1 MSSWFPFFG
10 RDFLTAT
17 SGWTAEERGHYVTL
31 LIVQWEQGGLPDD
44 ANRLEL
50 ISPGLA
56 GVWHTV
62 QEKFP
67 KWKDGKRR
75 NIRLEHERSKSHERS
90 ERARQSASK
99 RWESGVSGGDQ
110 DEPGKPPDMPEQCE
124 RICPSIATAD
134 APMSMSM
141 KGTSSSAPACAWEEL
156 WPTLRQAWNAGVGV
170 KWRSSRPSDTVKA
183 ALAEDGWLALAT
195 QAIEQLPK
203 CRYFDDPVT
212 LNQFCKPG
220 FVDEVLG
227 GKWNNPK
234 RRRNDAKGDFGDP
247 PPPKDWDAET
257 KARVD
262 ATRRREAARIAAARK
277 LENVT

>member
-1 MSSWFPFFG
+1 VSSWFPFFG

-44 ANRLEL
+44 TTRLEL

-56 GVWHTV
+56 GCWKTV

-99 RWESGVSGGDQ
+99 RWESGVSGGDR

-124 RICPSIATAD
+124 RICPSIAGAD
-134 APMSMSM
+134 APMSMST
-141 KGTSSSAPACAWEEL
+141 KGSSSSAREEL
-156 WPTLRQAWNAGVGV
+156 WPKLREAWNAGCGV
-170 KWRSSRPSDTVKA
+170 RWRSSRPSDTVNA
-183 ALAEDGWLALAT
+183 ALADDGWLDTAL
-195 QAIEQLPK
+195 QAIQHLPK
-203 CRYFDDPVT
+203 CRYVTDPVT

-234 RRRNDAKGDFGDP
+234 RVATKAGRDFGDAPP
-247 PPPKDWDAET
+247 PPPKVFTGEVAE
-257 KARVD
+257 AFER
-262 ATRRREAARIAAARK
+262 TRRKLAAAK
-277 LENVT
+277 EGT

>member
-17 SGWTAEERGHYVTL
+17 SGWTAEERGHYVAL

-44 ANRLEL
+44 AKRLEL

-56 GVWHTV
+56 GCWKTV

-99 RWESGVSGGDQ
+99 RWESGVSGGDR
-110 DEPGKPPDMPEQCE
+110 DEPHKPPDMPEQCE
-124 RICPSIATAD
+124 RICPSIAGAD

-141 KGTSSSAPACAWEEL
+141 KGTSSSARDCELEQAWPAF
-156 WPTLRQAWNAGVGV
+156 RQAWNAGIGV
-170 KWRSSRPSDTVKA
+170 KWRSSNPSDTVKA
-183 ALAEDGWLALAT
+183 ALGINGWLDDAMR
-195 QAIEQLPK
+195 AIEHLPK
-203 CRYFDDPVT
+203 CKFFTDPVT

-220 FVDEVLG
+220 FVSEVLG
-227 GKWNNPK
+227 GKFDNPK
-234 RRRNDAKGDFGDP
+234 RTRASKDFGDAPAP
-247 PPPKDWDAET
+247 PREWTGEAAE
-257 KARVD
+257 ALER
-262 ATRRREAARIAAARK
+262 TRRKLASSKEA
-277 LENVT
+277 LH

>member
-17 SGWTAEERGHYVTL
+17 SGWTAEERGHYMTL

-44 ANRLEL
+44 ATRLEL

-56 GVWHTV
+56 GCWVVV

-99 RWESGVSGGDQ
+99 RWESGVSDGDLA
-110 DEPGKPPDMPEQCE
+110 EPEKPPDMPTHMPEQCE
-124 RICPSIATAD
+124 RICLSNAQAD

-141 KGTSSSAPACAWEEL
+141 KGTSSSARAKDWPA
-156 WPTLRQAWNAGVGV
+156 LREAWNAGCGV
-170 KWRSSRPSDTVKA
+170 RWRSSRPSDTVMA
-183 ALAEDGWLALAT
+183 ALSEDGWMAT
-195 QAIEQLPK
+195 AMQAIGHLPK
-203 CRYFDDPVT
+203 CLYFDDPVT

-227 GKWNNPK
+227 GKWNNRK
-234 RRRNDAKGDFGDP
+234 RRKHESKGFGDSP
-247 PPPKDWDAET
+247 PPPKAFTGDVAE
-257 KARVD
+257 AFDR
-262 ATRRREAARIAAARK
+262 TRRKLAAAK
-277 LENVT
+277 EGT

>member
-44 ANRLEL
+44 ATRLEL
-50 ISPGLA
+50 ISPGLS
-56 GVWHTV
+56 GCWKTV

-67 KWKDGKRR
+67 KWNDGKRR

-99 RWESGVSGGDQ
+99 RWESGVSDGGQ
-110 DEPGKPPDMPEQCE
+110 RQPEKPPDMPTHMPEHCE
-124 RICPSIATAD
+124 RTCPSIAQAD
-134 APMSMSM
+134 APMSMST
-141 KGTSSSAPACAWEEL
+141 KGSSSSAREAD
-156 WPTLRQAWNAGVGV
+156 WPRLREAWNAGCGV
-170 KWRSSRPSDTVKA
+170 RWRSSRPSETVKA
-183 ALAEDGWLALAT
+183 ALAEDGWLATALE
-195 QAIEQLPK
+195 AIGHLPK
-203 CRYFDDPVT
+203 CRYFSDPVT

-234 RRRNDAKGDFGDP
+234 RSGSGKDFANTP
-247 PPPKDWDAET
+247 PPPRAFTGAE
-257 KARVD
+257 AEAFER
-262 ATRRREAARIAAARK
+262 TRRKLAAAK
-277 LENVT
+277 EGI

>member
-17 SGWTAEERGHYVTL
+17 SGWTAEERGHYLAL

-44 ANRLEL
+44 AARLEL
-50 ISPGLA
+50 MSPGLA
-56 GVWHTV
+56 GCWKTV

-99 RWESGVSGGDQ
+99 RWEAGVSDGDQ
-110 DEPGKPPDMPEQCE
+110 DEPQKPPDMPSHMPEQCE
-124 RICPSIATAD
+124 RICQSNAQAD

-141 KGTSSSAPACAWEEL
+141 KGTSSSARAGDL
-156 WPTLRQAWNAGVGV
+156 GQAWPAFRKAWNEGIGV
-170 KWRSSRPSDTVKA
+170 KWRSSRPSDTVMA
-183 ALAEDGWLALAT
+183 ALAEEGWID
-195 QAIEQLPK
+195 QAIQAIAHLPK

-234 RRRNDAKGDFGDP
+234 RAKGGKDFSNTP
-247 PPPKDWDAET
+247 PPPRAFTGDVAE
-257 KARVD
+257 AFDR
-262 ATRRREAARIAAARK
+262 TRRKLAAAK
-277 LENVT
+277 EGT

>member
-44 ANRLEL
+44 TTRLEL

-56 GVWHTV
+56 GCWKTV

-90 ERARQSASK
+90 ERARQSASR
-99 RWESGVSGGDQ
+99 RWESGVSGGDR
-110 DEPGKPPDMPEQCE
+110 DEPDKPPDMPEQCE
-124 RICPSIATAD
+124 RICPSIAQAD

-141 KGTSSSAPACAWEEL
+141 KGTSSSAPVVAWEEL
-156 WPTLRQAWNAGVGV
+156 WPRLRQAWNAGIGV

-183 ALAEDGWLALAT
+183 ALAENGWVDLAEK
-195 QAIEQLPK
+195 AIEHLPK
-203 CRYFDDPVT
+203 CLYFNDPVT

-234 RRRNDAKGDFGDP
+234 RAAKTGRDFGDAP
-247 PPPKDWDAET
+247 PPPKVFTGEAAE
-257 KARVD
+257 AFER
-262 ATRRREAARIAAARK
+262 TRRKLAAAK
-277 LENVT
+277 EGI

>member
-44 ANRLEL
+44 AKRLEL

-56 GVWHTV
+56 ECWKTV

-99 RWESGVSGGDQ
+99 RWESGVSDGDQ
-110 DEPGKPPDMPEQCE
+110 DEPGKPPDMRTHMPEQCE
-124 RICPSIATAD
+124 RICPSIAGAD

-141 KGTSSSAPACAWEEL
+141 KGTSSSTREEN
-156 WPTLRQAWNAGVGV
+156 WPRLREAWNAGCGI
-170 KWRSSRPSDTVKA
+170 KWRSSRPSETVRA
-183 ALAEDGWLALAT
+183 ALAEEGWLDQAM
-195 QAIEQLPK
+195 QAIAYLPK
-203 CRYFDDPVT
+203 CRYFTDPVT

-234 RRRNDAKGDFGDP
+234 RAKSGKDSADTP
-247 PPPKDWDAET
+247 PPARAFTGAE
-257 KARVD
+257 AEAFER
-262 ATRRREAARIAAARK
+262 TRKKLAASKEGI
-277 LENVT
+277 

>member
-44 ANRLEL
+44 TTRLEL

-56 GVWHTV
+56 GCWKTV

-110 DEPGKPPDMPEQCE
+110 DEPDKPPDMPEQCE
-124 RICPSIATAD
+124 RICTSIAGAD
-134 APMSMSM
+134 APMSMST
-141 KGTSSSAPACAWEEL
+141 KGSSSSAREQL
-156 WPTLRQAWNAGVGV
+156 WPRLREAWNTGCGVR
-170 KWRSSRPSDTVKA
+170 WRSSRPSDTVKA
-183 ALAEDGWLALAT
+183 ALADAAACICGSKKHRVLRPAALAWYIARSACLS
-195 QAIEQLPK
+195 QSARP
-203 CRYFDDPVT
+203 CSWSCNRVT
-212 LNQFCKPG
+212 PMLQVP
-220 FVDEVLG
+220 
-227 GKWNNPK
+227 W
-234 RRRNDAKGDFGDP
+234 
-247 PPPKDWDAET
+247 
-257 KARVD
+257 
-262 ATRRREAARIAAARK
+262 
-277 LENVT
+277 

>member
-17 SGWTAEERGHYVTL
+17 SGWTAEERGHYVAL

-44 ANRLEL
+44 AARLEL
-50 ISPGLA
+50 MSPGLA
-56 GVWHTV
+56 GCWPTV
-62 QEKFP
+62 QDKFP

-99 RWESGVSGGDQ
+99 RWESGVLDGDR
-110 DEPGKPPDMPEQCE
+110 DEPERPPNMPTHMPEQCE
-124 RICPSIATAD
+124 RICPSNAKAD

-141 KGTSSSAPACAWEEL
+141 KDTSSSARDGDSEKSWPAF
-156 WPTLRQAWNAGVGV
+156 RKAWNDGVGV
-170 KWRSSRPSDTVKA
+170 KWRSSRPSETVKA
-183 ALAEDGWLALAT
+183 ALAECGWMALAL
-195 QAIEQLPK
+195 QAIQHLPK
-203 CRYFDDPVT
+203 CKYFDDPVT

-234 RRRNDAKGDFGDP
+234 RPKHGNDFGNATAP
-247 PPPKDWDAET
+247 PRAFTGAE
-257 KARVD
+257 AEAFER
-262 ATRRREAARIAAARK
+262 TRKK
-277 LENVT
+277 LSVSKEVS

>member
-17 SGWTAEERGHYVTL
+17 SGWTAEERGHYLTL

-44 ANRLEL
+44 AKRLEL
-50 ISPGLA
+50 ISPGLT
-56 GVWHTV
+56 GCWESV

-99 RWESGVSGGDQ
+99 RWESGVSDGARP
-110 DEPGKPPDMPEQCE
+110 EPLKPPDMPTHMPEQCE
-124 RICPSIATAD
+124 RICPSNAQED

-141 KGTSSSAPACAWEEL
+141 KGSSSSAREEDWPA
-156 WPTLRQAWNAGVGV
+156 LREAWNAGCGV
-170 KWRSSRPSDTVKA
+170 RWRSSRPSETVKA
-183 ALAEDGWLALAT
+183 ALSEGGWLATAL
-195 QAIEQLPK
+195 QAIEHLPK

-234 RRRNDAKGDFGDP
+234 RSKSNKDMAGIP
-247 PPPKDWDAET
+247 PAPRAFTGKDAEAFALT
-257 KARVD
+257 KKLAEAKRLKEE
-262 ATRRREAARIAAARK
+262 ATA
-277 LENVT
+277 

>member
-31 LIVQWEQGGLPDD
+31 LIVQWEQGCLPDD
-44 ANRLEL
+44 AKRLEL
-50 ISPGLA
+50 ISPGVA
-56 GVWHTV
+56 GCWDAV

-99 RWESGVSGGDQ
+99 RWEAGVSDGDQ
-110 DEPGKPPDMPEQCE
+110 SEPQKPPGMPPHMPEQCE
-124 RICPSIATAD
+124 RICPSIAEAD
-134 APMSMSM
+134 APMSMST
-141 KGTSSSAPACAWEEL
+141 KGSSSSAREEF
-156 WPTLRQAWNAGVGV
+156 WPKLREAWNAGCGV
-170 KWRSSRPSDTVKA
+170 RWRSSRPSETVKA
-183 ALAEDGWLALAT
+183 ALTEDGWLATAI
-195 QAIEQLPK
+195 QAIEHLPK
-203 CRYFDDPVT
+203 CRYFTDPVT

-234 RRRNDAKGDFGDP
+234 RAKGKGSDFGDTASP
-247 PPPKDWDAET
+247 PRAFT
-257 KARVD
+257 G
-262 ATRRREAARIAAARK
+262 EAADAFERTRK
-277 LENVT
+277 KFATKEVFS

>member
-1 MSSWFPFFG
+1 VSSWFPFFG

-44 ANRLEL
+44 DNRLEL
-50 ISPGLA
+50 ISPGIA
-56 GVWHTV
+56 GCWGTV
-62 QEKFP
+62 QQKFP
-67 KWKDGKRR
+67 KCKDGKRR
-75 NIRLEHERSKSHERS
+75 NVRLEHERSKSHERS

-99 RWESGVSGGDQ
+99 RWESGVSVADQ
-110 DEPGKPPDMPEQCE
+110 AEPEKPPAVPTHMPKQCQ
-124 RICPSIATAD
+124 RICHGNAGAG

-141 KGTSSSAPACAWEEL
+141 DGSSSSARQDVWAR
-156 WPTLRQAWNAGVGV
+156 LRGAWNAGCGV
-170 KWRSSRPSDTVKA
+170 RWRSSRPSETVKA
-183 ALAEDGWLALAT
+183 ALCESGWIELAM
-195 QAIEQLPK
+195 QAIEHLPK

-234 RRRNDAKGDFGDP
+234 RPKIGKDFGDDKP
-247 PPPKDWDAET
+247 PPREWGGKD
-257 KARVD
+257 KA
-262 ATRRREAARIAAARK
+262 ALEHTRKILEAKRKEAIA
-277 LENVT
+277 